1 MSNSTETVQAFPLQW
16 PAGWRR
22 CEPHQRERAKFGKSV
37 PQYRTKYLNGVAA
50 GTERSYDRRE
60 SLSIADATT
69 RVLEEL
75 QRMGIRDDDIV
86 ISSNLRLRLDGLPAS
101 AQSAPKDPGVAVYWR
116 AGNGTRC
123 MGIDRY
129 DRVQDNLAAIA
140 ATLDAMRAIERHGG
154 ATILDRAFAGFVA
167 LPAPTA
173 WWQVLELK
181 DHHATRAQIS
191 DAHRRLA
198 MRHHP
203 DRGGDAERMADINAA
218 RDQGLEAIR

>member
-1 MSNSTETVQAFPLQW
+1 MAETIQAFPLQW

-22 CEPHQRERAKFGKSV
+22 TEPDQRERAKFGNQAKGYV
-37 PQYRTKYLNGVAA
+37 DGQWHGKTRLT
-50 GTERSYDRRE
+50 
-60 SLSIADATT
+60 IAQAID
-69 RVLEEL
+69 RVLDEL
-75 QRMGIRDDDIV
+75 HRMGMSRDDIV
-86 ISSNLRLRLDGLPAS
+86 ISSDLRVRMDGMPVGK
-101 AQSAPKDPGVAVYWR
+101 QSAPEDTGVAVYWR
-116 AGNGTRC
+116 VGHGTRC
-123 MGIDRY
+123 MAIDRY
-129 DRVQDNLAAIA
+129 DLVQDNLAAIA

-181 DHHATRAQIS
+181 DHHATRAQIT

-198 MRHHP
+198 MQHHP